1 MKNVKLKTCEIKY
14 INYVPIRYFYTSLGK
29 MLFPVSSKFQD
40 GIRLVKSSLLT
51 CKLLFLSER
60 IGLRRLI

>member
-1 MKNVKLKTCEIKY
+1 
-14 INYVPIRYFYTSLGK
+14 

-60 IGLRRLI
+60 IGLTPQFFVRFPYRNEMGLHEQAIRWKVQLV